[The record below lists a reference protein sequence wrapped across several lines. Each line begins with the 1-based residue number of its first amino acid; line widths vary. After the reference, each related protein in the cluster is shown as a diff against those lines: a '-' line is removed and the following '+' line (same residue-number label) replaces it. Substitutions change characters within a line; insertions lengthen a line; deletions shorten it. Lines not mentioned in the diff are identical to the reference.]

1 MEKALVVRTLRLP
14 AQTTSF
20 QAHLMVNLAIFVS
33 KRLQR
38 IAFALLC
45 LMAVQLAVAM
55 MAPTPVPP
63 GAVRIPIHLAGN

>member
-1 MEKALVVRTLRLP
+1 
-14 AQTTSF
+14 
-20 QAHLMVNLAIFVS
+20 MVNLAIFVS